1 MPSQRHDSHVFL
13 FRNQPSLAAELIRD
27 ALGGTLPPYGEARI
41 VSADLSEVQPAEY
54 RADMVVELWN
64 DGAPVYGIVVEV
76 QLDPKERKPFVWP
89 AYVAN
94 LRAKL
99 ECPVALLV
107 VTPSPAT
114 ARWASQRVEMGG
126 LHHFTP
132 YVLGPSAIPEVTDE
146 ARALENPELAVL
158 SAMAHGRDRN
168 VERAVEIAL
177 AAQKASVGLDDN
189 RSRIY
194 LDLIISS
201 LGKVARQA
209 LKNMDPR
216 TYVYQ
221 SDFARKYIAQG
232 RAEGR
237 SEGRLEGRS
246 EGRLEGR
253 SEGKVELVSRLLSIR
268 FGALN
273 TRVLARLQRASV
285 TELESIGER
294 LLTASTLDEA
304 LGSLMSGRRRRQAG
318 NVTGSKPRKQSE

>member
-1 MPSQRHDSHVFL
+1 MPSQRHETHLFL

-27 ALGGTLPPYGEARI
+27 ALGGEVPPYGEARV
-41 VSADLSEVQPAEY
+41 VSAGLTEVQPAEY

-64 DGAPVYGIVVEV
+64 EGAPVYGIVVEV
-76 QLDPKERKPFVWP
+76 QLDPKRRKPFVWP

-107 VTPSPAT
+107 VTPKRSV
-114 ARWASQRVEMGG
+114 ARWASQPIQMGG

-132 YVLGPSAIPEVTDE
+132 YVLGPSAVPEVRDE
-146 ARALENPELAVL
+146 ALALENPELAVL

-177 AAQKASVGLDDN
+177 AAQKASVGLDED
-189 RSRIY
+189 RSKIY

-201 LGKVARQA
+201 LGEAARQA
-209 LKNMDPR
+209 LKKMDAR

-221 SDFARKYIAQG
+221 SDFARQYLAQG

-237 SEGRLEGRS
+237 AEGQREGRVEGRV
-246 EGRLEGR
+246 EGQAA
-253 SEGKVELVSRLLSIR
+253 LVSRLLSVR
-268 FGALN
+268 FGTLDS
-273 TRVLARLQRASV
+273 RVQARLQRASIA
-285 TELESIGER
+285 ELEGIGER
-294 LLTASTLDEA
+294 LLTSRTLEEA
-304 LGSLMSGRRRRQAG
+304 LG
-318 NVTGSKPRKQSE
+318 